1 MIGVHSIFIRINVT
15 VKTKQHCFMR
25 LLTFSIIAV
34 SFWLLAA
41 CNTNSQSEG
50 QVSEVIQPGEQ
61 APFADPGQR
70 NFGGFRRRDT
80 TGKAPAP
87 RPRFQMP
94 EARTVHFN
102 DLVMSDPFIYP
113 HPETQTYYL
122 TSSGGWM
129 YKSNDL
135 KMWTGPYN
143 IIDIKGLWL
152 EKAGFAAAAE
162 IHRIGDKYYY
172 AGTWSDHSDLIEQ
185 VPRRYNVPHNQT
197 YLLRADNPEGPYTS
211 FAIEPGYD
219 YQPREWDCI
228 DGTLYE
234 ENGKI
239 YMIFVH
245 EWTQLIDGTM
255 DYIELAPDLSYTLS
269 EKPVTMFRATEAP
282 WAMEMNS
289 IGEATFG
296 LKMPGW
302 VTDGP
307 QMFRTQT
314 GKLGMLWSS
323 WGNERYV
330 QGIAYSES
338 GTIAGPWVQ
347 EKEPFLSNNSG
358 HGMLFKTFEGKLIF
372 LVHHAEENGPRKPQ
386 YWNVDDSGDKLV
398 LGNQINI

>member
-1 MIGVHSIFIRINVT
+1 
-15 VKTKQHCFMR
+15 MR
-25 LLTFSIIAV
+25 LTILSIIGI
-34 SFWLLAA
+34 SSLLLIG
-41 CNTNSQSEG
+41 CKTTNSHSPGLAQ
-50 QVSEVIQPGEQ
+50 EVVQPGEQ
-61 APFADPGQR
+61 APYADEGQN

-80 TGKAPAP
+80 SGAAPAPP
-87 RPRFQMP
+87 RPRFRTP
-94 EARTVHFN
+94 EVKTVPFEE
-102 DLVMSDPFIYP
+102 LTMSDPFIYP
-113 HPETQTYYL
+113 DSETQTYYL
-122 TSSGGWM
+122 TCSGGWM
-129 YKSNDL
+129 YKSKDL
-135 KMWTGPYN
+135 NMWTGPYN

-162 IHRIGDKYYY
+162 IHKIGDYYYY

-197 YLLRADNPEGPYTS
+197 YLLRSDKPEGPYTS

-219 YQPREWDCI
+219 YQPRSWDCI

-245 EWTQLIDGTM
+245 EWTQIIDGTM

-282 WAMEMNS
+282 WVMEMNAN
-289 IGEATFG
+289 GEATFG
-296 LKMPGW
+296 MKLPGW

-323 WGNERYV
+323 WGKERYA

-347 EKEPFLSNNSG
+347 EKDAFLANNSG

-372 LVHHAEENGPRKPQ
+372 VVHHAEDKGPRKPQ

-398 LGNQINI
+398 LGTRIK

>member
-1 MIGVHSIFIRINVT
+1 
-15 VKTKQHCFMR
+15 
-25 LLTFSIIAV
+25 
-34 SFWLLAA
+34 
-41 CNTNSQSEG
+41 
-50 QVSEVIQPGEQ
+50 
-61 APFADPGQR
+61 
-70 NFGGFRRRDT
+70 
-80 TGKAPAP
+80 
-87 RPRFQMP
+87 
-94 EARTVHFN
+94 
-102 DLVMSDPFIYP
+102 
-113 HPETQTYYL
+113 
-122 TSSGGWM
+122 
-129 YKSNDL
+129 
-135 KMWTGPYN
+135 MWTGPYN

-323 WGNERYV
+323 WGKERYV

-347 EKEPFLSNNSG
+347 KKEPFLSNNSG

>member
-1 MIGVHSIFIRINVT
+1 
-15 VKTKQHCFMR
+15 MR
-25 LLTFSIIAV
+25 LSAL
-34 SFWLLAA
+34 SFIGISTLLLIA
-41 CNTNSQSEG
+41 CNTSSQSG
-50 QVSEVIQPGEQ
+50 IKVPEVIQPGEQ

-70 NFGGFRRRDT
+70 NFGGFQRRDS
-80 TGKAPAP
+80 TGNAPAP
-87 RPRFQMP
+87 RPRFQIP
-94 EARTVHFN
+94 EVRTVHFN
-102 DLVMSDPFIYP
+102 ELIMSDPFIYP

-135 KMWTGPYN
+135 KMWTGPYK
-143 IIDIKGLWL
+143 IIDITGLWL

-162 IHRIGDKYYY
+162 IHRIGDSFYY

-234 ENGKI
+234 EDGKI

-323 WGNERYV
+323 WGKERYV

-372 LVHHAEENGPRKPQ
+372 LVHHAEENGLRKPQ

-398 LGNQINI
+398 LGNRINI